1 MLSLGQTVHL
11 LLRLTIPTTKTNQ
24 MQQYGFVHLRLL
36 GSVLLICLIS
46 RAAGTNEDVAQVDQE
61 GYLTSSEPHSDLN
74 NAEDFEDFESGLT
87 GIPLVKY
94 QWRHVKEP
102 YLITIWVLVAGLA
115 KLGM

>member
-1 MLSLGQTVHL
+1 MLSLGQTVPL

-46 RAAGTNEDVAQVDQE
+46 RAAGINEDVARVDQE
-61 GYLTSSEPHSDLN
+61 AYLRSSESHSDLN
-74 NAEDFEDFESGLT
+74 NTEEDYESGLT

-94 QWRHVKEP
+94 QWHHVEEP

>member
-1 MLSLGQTVHL
+1 MLSFGQTVQL

-46 RAAGTNEDVAQVDQE
+46 RAAGINEDVARVDQE
-61 GYLTSSEPHSDLN
+61 GHLTSSESHSDLN
-74 NAEDFEDFESGLT
+74 NTEEDFESGLT

-94 QWRHVKEP
+94 QWHHVAEP
-102 YLITIWVLVAGLA
+102 YLITLWVLVAGLT